1 MIGLIL
7 GGLIILDMATVDNLT
22 MTATIEDYLESIL
35 VISEKKGFAPVTE
48 IANFLKVS
56 KASVT
61 EMLSKLKKHKLVLY
75 EKYGTITLTEQ
86 GKKIAEKV
94 KDRHEI
100 WKTFLTL
107 IGVKSEIANIDCCLL
122 EHNLSKE
129 TISNLKKFTLFLKDK
144 KQSDILKRYE
154 EF

>member
-1 MIGLIL
+1 MNIT
-7 GGLIILDMATVDNLT
+7 TVNKLT

-35 VISEKKGFAPVTE
+35 VISEKKGFAQVTE

-61 EMLSKLKKHKLVLY
+61 EMVSKLKKHKLVHY

-86 GKKIAEKV
+86 GKEIAEKV

-100 WKTFLTL
+100 WKTFLLL
-107 IGVKSEIANIDCCLL
+107 IGVNTEIANIDCCLL

-129 TISNLKKFTLFLKDK
+129 TVSNLKKFIVFLKDE
-144 KQSDILKRYE
+144 KQSDVLERYE
-154 EF
+154 KF